1 MLIDDAL
8 RAFRDAVCGAEPE
21 IDLALGALEIARVE
35 HPDLVAPRERQRLD
49 VLARRSGAGS
59 VGDSVKALH
68 RLREFLF
75 EEEGFSG
82 NGNDY
87 YDPRNSCLNDVLDR
101 RLGIP
106 ITLSVLM
113 MEVGRRVGLH
123 ILGVGLPGHFVVR
136 ADVGPDPVLLDPFD
150 GGAVLTPERAAE
162 VVARALGRRAPMTEQ
177 HLVPVTKRQILT
189 RMLMNLKSIY
199 TQRHEWT
206 KALAVYDRLL
216 ILDGSATAHFR
227 DRGAVH
233 VRLGH
238 LQKGLSDWERYLTR
252 CPKAED
258 ADAVRHQLRQV
269 RQRLAALN

>member
-1 MLIDDAL
+1 MDEPL
-8 RAFRDAVCGAEPE
+8 RAFRDAVGGAEPE
-21 IDLALGALEIARVE
+21 LDLARGALEVARVE
-35 HPDLVAPRERQRLD
+35 HPDLSTARERERLD
-49 VLARRSGAGS
+49 ALARRSGAGF

-101 RLGIP
+101 KLGIP

-136 ADVGPDPVLLDPFD
+136 ANVGPDPVLLDPFD

-162 VVARALGRRAPMTEQ
+162 VVARALGRRAPLTEQ
-177 HLVPVTKRQILT
+177 HLAPVTKRQILT

-199 TQRHEWT
+199 AQRHEWE
-206 KALAVYDRLL
+206 KALSVYDRLL
-216 ILDGSATAHFR
+216 ILDSSAAAHFR
-227 DRGAVH
+227 DRGAVL
-233 VRLGH
+233 VRLGQ
-238 LQKGLSDWERYLTR
+238 LQKGASDWERYLTR

-258 ADAVRHQLRQV
+258 TDTVRQRLRQV

>member
-21 IDLALGALEIARVE
+21 IDLALGALEIARIE
-35 HPDLVAPRERQRLD
+35 HPDLVSPRERQRLD
-49 VLARRSGAGS
+49 VLARRSGAGA

-177 HLVPVTKRQILT
+177 HLAPVTKRQILT
-189 RMLMNLKSIY
+189 RMLMNLRSIY
-199 TQRHEWT
+199 TQRHEWA
-206 KALAVYDRLL
+206 KALSVYDRLL

>member
-21 IDLALGALEIARVE
+21 IDLALGAFEIARVE
-35 HPDLVAPRERQRLD
+35 HPDIVAPREQQRLD
-49 VLARRSGAGS
+49 VLAIRSGAGA

-177 HLVPVTKRQILT
+177 HLAPVTKRQILT
-189 RMLMNLKSIY
+189 RMLMNLKSTY

-206 KALAVYDRLL
+206 KALSVYDRLL

>member
-21 IDLALGALEIARVE
+21 IDLALGAFEIARVE
-35 HPDLVAPRERQRLD
+35 HPDIVAPREQQRLD
-49 VLARRSGAGS
+49 VLAIRSGAGA

-75 EEEGFSG
+75 EEEGFG
-82 NGNDY
+82 GDGNDY

-123 ILGVGLPGHFVVR
+123 IHGVGLPGHFVVR

-150 GGAVLTPERAAE
+150 GGALLTPERAAE
-162 VVARALGRRAPMTEQ
+162 VVARALGRRAPITEQ
-177 HLVPVTKRQILT
+177 HLAPVTKRQILT

-199 TQRHEWT
+199 AQRREWT

-216 ILDGSATAHFR
+216 ILDGSAAAHFR

-238 LQKGLSDWERYLTR
+238 FHKGVSDWERYLTR

>member
-1 MLIDDAL
+1 
-8 RAFRDAVCGAEPE
+8 
-21 IDLALGALEIARVE
+21 
-35 HPDLVAPRERQRLD
+35 
-49 VLARRSGAGS
+49 
-59 VGDSVKALH
+59 
-68 RLREFLF
+68 
-75 EEEGFSG
+75 
-82 NGNDY
+82 GNDY

-106 ITLSVLM
+106 ITLSVLR

-123 ILGVGLPGHFVVR
+123 IHGVGLPGHFVVR

-150 GGAVLTPERAAE
+150 GGALLTPERAAE
-162 VVARALGRRAPMTEQ
+162 VVARALGRRAPITEQ
-177 HLVPVTKRQILT
+177 HLAPVTKRQILT

-199 TQRHEWT
+199 AQRREWT

-216 ILDGSATAHFR
+216 ILDGSAAAHFR

-238 LQKGLSDWERYLTR
+238 FHKGVSDWERYLTR

-258 ADAVRHQLRQV
+258 ADAVRHQLLDEYPGRV
-269 RQRLAALN
+269 AAKLTPGDVGPDGPVIKLVVLRDPTLAAFAMPEGRVFLHTGLLSRLENEAQLATILGHEVTHVYERHYLVFS